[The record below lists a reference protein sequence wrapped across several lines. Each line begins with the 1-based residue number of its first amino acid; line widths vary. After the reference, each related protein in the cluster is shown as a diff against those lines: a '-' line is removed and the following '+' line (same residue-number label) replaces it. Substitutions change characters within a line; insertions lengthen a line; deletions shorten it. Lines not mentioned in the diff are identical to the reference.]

1 MSGKMTPTGAGFFA
15 RVGER
20 ARGFAQSHPRG
31 VKYTGLLLASI
42 FAIVCGLTGYY
53 YVTFSSMID
62 ARLHGERDRVLPR
75 VFARPLEIRRGDGL
89 SEKELIDRL
98 NDLGYAQRTQVQSPG
113 EFASNG
119 AVVTVIPRAGT
130 HAGKLLT
137 ISFQRP
143 GPAPRRGRVQPAAA
157 MSRRIETLT
166 VATAP
171 SAGAPNGHP
180 GAQSPRGGRPGA
192 AAALGSPGRRQA
204 GQQALSR
211 VTMDAPMLTALIRT
225 AREKRRQVP
234 LKALPTRMV
243 DAVLAIE
250 DRRYYSHPGVDPIR
264 MVGALVTNTF
274 GDLPY
279 LQGASTITQQLAR
292 NFFLT
297 EEMAV
302 EQQTGQRS
310 LRRKLLEQFMAL
322 VLDIRAT
329 KDEIL
334 ELYLN
339 DVYLGNRGSFAIHGV
354 AEAARLYFGKDVNNV
369 TLGEAATIAGII
381 QSPGTLSPFNSPAR
395 ARERRNGVLKAMADA
410 ELVSAEAAERA
421 MKEPLSPVPR
431 ALDAEAPYFVDFA
444 GQVMA
449 EQFPGITQTT
459 EPVDVYTTL
468 DLHLQRL
475 AQDAVSQGIAKVD
488 QLLSRRR
495 RGRVPQAALI
505 AIDPRTGDILAMVG
519 GRSYNQSQFNR
530 AVSAKRQPGS
540 VFKPFVYL
548 AAFERAA
555 EDGVS
560 TMTPA
565 TLVTDEPTTFDT
577 GGESWTPANY
587 ENEYDGQITLRRAL
601 AMSRNAATVKVAE
614 AAGYDRVADLWRRIG
629 VGTTP
634 RPFPSIALGVFE
646 ATPHDIATAFT
657 IFPNEG
663 ARRLLRPLLRIHRGE
678 KEIAVNESPVKAIA
692 RPDTTY
698 LVTNMM
704 RSVLSE
710 GTGAAVRASG
720 FSVDAA
726 GKTGTTNDLRDAWF
740 VGFTPELL
748 TVVWVGLDDNRAL
761 GLSGAQAALPIWTA
775 FMTRALAGRA
785 DNPFPV
791 PENVNFVDIDR
802 DTGAT
807 SAPGCLRVFNES
819 FLSGTE
825 PSESCEVHRF

>member
-1 MSGKMTPTGAGFFA
+1 MQRKVPPRRAGFFA
-15 RVGER
+15 QIRER
-20 ARGFAQSHPRG
+20 ARRLAQSHPQG
-31 VKYTGLLLASI
+31 VNYTALILAFI
-42 FAIVCGLTGYY
+42 FVIVCALTGYY
-53 YVTFSSMID
+53 YVTFSRMID

-89 SEKELIDRL
+89 SQKELIDRL
-98 NDLGYAQRTQVQSPG
+98 NDLGYAQRTQAQSPG
-113 EFASNG
+113 EFAANG
-119 AVVTVIPRAGT
+119 ALVTVMPRVGT
-130 HAGKLLT
+130 HAGRLLT

-143 GPAPRRGRVQPAAA
+143 RAAPRPGRAQPAAA
-157 MSRRIETLT
+157 MSLRIEAIT

-171 SAGAPNGHP
+171 S
-180 GAQSPRGGRPGA
+180 
-192 AAALGSPGRRQA
+192 GRRRA
-204 GQQALSR
+204 GQEAVSR
-211 VTMDAPMLTALIRT
+211 VTMDAPMLTALIRAT
-225 AREKRRQVP
+225 REKRRQVP

-264 MVGALVTNTF
+264 MVGAFFTNTF
-274 GDLPY
+274 GDRPY

-310 LRRKLLEQFMAL
+310 IRRKLLEQFMAL

-339 DVYLGNRGSFAIHGV
+339 DVYLGNRGSFSIHGV

-369 TLGEAATIAGII
+369 TLSEAATIAGII

-395 ARERRNGVLKAMADA
+395 ARERRNVVLKAMADA
-410 ELVSAEAAERA
+410 KLASAEAVEQA
-421 MKEPLSPVPR
+421 MKEPLSPVAR
-431 ALDAEAPYFVDFA
+431 ALDAEAPYFVDFV

-459 EPVDVYTTL
+459 DPVDVYTTL

-495 RGRVPQAALI
+495 RARVPQAALI

-555 EDGVS
+555 DEGLS

-565 TLVTDEPTTFDT
+565 TLVNDEPTTFDT
-577 GGESWTPANY
+577 GGESWSPANY
-587 ENEYDGQITLRRAL
+587 ENEYDGEITLRRAL

-634 RPFPSIALGVFE
+634 RAFPSIALGVFE
-646 ATPHDIATAFT
+646 ATPHDIATAFS
-657 IFPNEG
+657 IFPNSG
-663 ARRLLRPLLRIHRGE
+663 ARRDLRSLLRIHRGGTDV
-678 KEIAVNESPVKAIA
+678 AVKASPVKDIA
-692 RPDTTY
+692 RPETTY
-698 LVTNMM
+698 LVTNML

-720 FSVDAA
+720 FSLDAA

-748 TVVWVGLDDNRAL
+748 TVVWVGLDDNQAL

-775 FMTRALAGRA
+775 FVTRALTGHA
-785 DNPFPV
+785 DIPFNV
-791 PENVNFVDIDR
+791 PANVNFVDIDR
-802 DTGAT
+802 DTGT
-807 SAPGCLRVFNES
+807 RPSPGCLRVFSES

-825 PSESCEVHRF
+825 PTESCEVHRF